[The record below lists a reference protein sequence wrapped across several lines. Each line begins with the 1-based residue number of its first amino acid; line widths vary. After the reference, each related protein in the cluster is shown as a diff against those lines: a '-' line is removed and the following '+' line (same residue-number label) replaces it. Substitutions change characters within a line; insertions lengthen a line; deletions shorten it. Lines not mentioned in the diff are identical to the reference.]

1 MASNHPHFE
10 AWLFSEDSLNSQEA
24 ALLQAHLES
33 CETCRNLFDALQTVE
48 RELHASPMLAPE
60 PGFSRRW
67 EARLVSQRL
76 MRQRWQTNLALACS
90 AAILLA
96 FLGALA
102 WLSLPVLQNPFAYLL
117 ILVYRLTSFYYT
129 LTELSNGLG
138 LVVRLVLALAPPTLW
153 IALAV
158 VAASLT
164 ALWTVTYRKLSS
176 MWRLN
181 L

>member
-10 AWLFSEDSLNSQEA
+10 AWLFSRDNLNSPEA

-33 CETCRNLFDALQTVE
+33 CETCRNQFDALQAVE
-48 RELHASPMLAPE
+48 KQLRGSPMLSPE

-67 EARLVSQRL
+67 EARLASQRL

-102 WLSLPVLQNPFAYLL
+102 WLSLPVLRSPFAYLL
-117 ILVYRLTSFYYT
+117 ILAYRLTSFYYT
-129 LTELSNGLG
+129 LTDLSNVIG
-138 LVVRLVLALAPPTLW
+138 LVVRLVLALAPPALW

-158 VAASLT
+158 AAASLT

-176 MWRLN
+176 IWRLN

>member
-1 MASNHPHFE
+1 MASNHPHIE
-10 AWLFSEDSLNSQEA
+10 VWLFSKDSLIPQES
-24 ALLQAHLES
+24 ALLQAHLKT
-33 CETCRNLFDALQTVE
+33 CETCQNLFAALQVVE
-48 RELHASPMLAPE
+48 KQLHASPMLAPE
-60 PGFSRRW
+60 AGFSRRW
-67 EARLVSQRL
+67 EARLASQRL

-102 WLSLPVLQNPFAYLL
+102 WLSLPVLQSPFAYLL

-129 LTELSNGLG
+129 LADLSSGLG
-138 LVVRLVLALAPPTLW
+138 FVVRLVLALAPPTLW
-153 IALAV
+153 ITLAV
-158 VAASLT
+158 VAASLI